1 MKVHWKGPSGG
12 NVVNA
17 GNCLASPDGS
27 DTSIS
32 RNRRVI
38 FQIRALGWAR
48 NFNGST
54 YTLEKSGPTKSTGS
68 VDE

>member
-38 FQIRALGWAR
+38 FQIRAR

-68 VDE
+68 VDK